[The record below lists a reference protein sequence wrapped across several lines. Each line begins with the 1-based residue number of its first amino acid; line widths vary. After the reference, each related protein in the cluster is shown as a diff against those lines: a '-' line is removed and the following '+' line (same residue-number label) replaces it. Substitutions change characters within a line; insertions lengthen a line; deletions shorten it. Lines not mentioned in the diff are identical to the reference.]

1 MNVSTVQENAGAEG
15 KVIISYYDRRLK
27 EEEIFGLVAG
37 AERNR
42 QEDLH
47 HREFVKARDALK
59 SYCLDVRSRFGK
71 EIEPKCKEVLES
83 IIYDKLASKEDVEE
97 KKKEIDRFLDEQF
110 SINDSESQ
118 PTSSKRQR
126 KE

>member
-1 MNVSTVQENAGAEG
+1 MNVSAVQENAGAES
-15 KVIISYYDRRLK
+15 KVIISYYDGRLK
-27 EEEIFGLVAG
+27 EEEIVGLVAD
-37 AERNR
+37 AKRFR

-71 EIEPKCKEVLES
+71 EIEPKCKEILES

-97 KKKEIDRFLDEQF
+97 KKKEIDRFLDDNF
-110 SINDSESQ
+110 SNDDSESQ
-118 PTSSKRQR
+118 PKGNKRRR